1 MCVCVTRAFV
11 RVLVQLCDDSA
22 RPASPLNP
30 SVQGLAVK
38 HSGVCVCVCSRRM
51 LAVPALPA
59 WCDMSL
65 GTLVVH
71 HRGRGGASTCDVT
84 SDQSLFIQGVAGG
97 KNKRNLA
104 WWSLAQ
110 DKKHSL

>member
-1 MCVCVTRAFV
+1 
-11 RVLVQLCDDSA
+11 
-22 RPASPLNP
+22 
-30 SVQGLAVK
+30 
-38 HSGVCVCVCSRRM
+38 
-51 LAVPALPA
+51 
-59 WCDMSL
+59 MSL

-110 DKKHSL
+110 DINTVYSPTTVTYTALRIFMKYMYEYVCK